1 MAPLLFSDE
10 PGWESGREVQ
20 GRIAARLGRVAEE
33 ERKQEVRRVLKEMG
47 VIPFV
52 MQYKRTPW
60 TRKVAFWGNCP
71 AAFWSCDV
79 DEYDRAKKRS
89 KSCA

>member
-1 MAPLLFSDE
+1 M
-10 PGWESGREVQ
+10 Q

-47 VIPFV
+47 VTPFV

-60 TRKVAFWGNCP
+60 TRRVAWWANRP
-71 AAFWSCDV
+71 QVFWSCDIDQV
-79 DEYDRAKKRS
+79 DRS
-89 KSCA
+89 KNRVTA